1 MDDDVLL
8 NVNGLEYFVQ
18 RLDYETN
25 GIYCNFYTN
34 VTPMRISD
42 STWYREIGFLNIY

>member
-8 NVNGLEYFVQ
+8 NVNSLEYFVQ
-18 RLDYETN
+18 GLDYEAN